1 MKKINMVVACLL
13 GMACMFG
20 GCASTPQSEAYLQTP
35 IGDGSESG
43 FVMTATL
50 PDGTT
55 REMHLFADY
64 NEQREFLE
72 DKIGFD
78 KTWHSKSPYT
88 SSQILK
94 MNSKTADLHL
104 DFLRMIPYSFDEI
117 GEIGKIMKEK
127 GLRFAI
133 NVEKMSDG
141 DYKDY
146 VEFAITAMDK
156 KYTIFRYTVYLVTN
170 EPEMSHEEMGALLYL
185 TY

>member
-1 MKKINMVVACLL
+1 MKKINMVTVCLL
-13 GMACMFG
+13 GTALTLA
-20 GCASTPQSEAYLQTP
+20 GCASTPQSEAYLQTS

-43 FVMTATL
+43 FVMTTTL

-55 REMHLFADY
+55 REMHLFADN

-78 KTWHSKSPYT
+78 KTWHSKFPYP

-104 DFLRMIPYSFDEI
+104 AGLTMIPYSFDEI
-117 GEIGKIMKEK
+117 GEIGKMMKEK

-133 NVEKMSDG
+133 NVEKMSD
-141 DYKDY
+141 KDY

-156 KYTIFRYTVYLVTN
+156 KYTIFRYTAYHVTN
-170 EPEMSHEEMGALLYL
+170 EPEMSHKEMGALLYL